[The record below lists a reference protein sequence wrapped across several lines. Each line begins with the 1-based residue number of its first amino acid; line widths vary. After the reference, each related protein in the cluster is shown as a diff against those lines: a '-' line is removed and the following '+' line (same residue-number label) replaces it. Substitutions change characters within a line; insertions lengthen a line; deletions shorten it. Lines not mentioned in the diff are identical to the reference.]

1 MLRKIPRG
9 RIEDGI
15 AQMPLSSTE
24 SKPYRIYA
32 LIDPSTNVAHYVGQT
47 AAGLGIRRTDHMRK
61 PGNTRK
67 GDWVRALQAA
77 GYEPQI
83 VLLEEFIGYRRQA
96 YERETFWITR
106 LRSEG
111 HPLKN

>member
-1 MLRKIPRG
+1 
-9 RIEDGI
+9 
-15 AQMPLSSTE
+15 MPLSSTE

-67 GDWVRALQAA
+67 GDWVRALQDA

-96 YERETFWITR
+96 YERETFWINR